1 METPFNFTSDDKPE
15 APKSSGGGRKLVAG
29 RYNFV
34 FDRVANADDYADDN
48 GIASG
53 KNGWKALKLFFKLKQ
68 SEGKEK
74 EIYFSETFCCDYDP
88 LIKDDKGNSKRD
100 SLVDMGQKKY
110 KALCFVAGASLDN
123 TDSLIGREFSC
134 ELAEGSDGYM
144 ELQCGAV
151 GQNFGEPVVKDA
163 NDLDEPKESNE
174 INGLGIPPAKEED
187 MTPLNTLDDEDI
199 PF

>member
-15 APKSSGGGRKLVAG
+15 APKSTGGRKLVPG
-29 RYNFV
+29 RYNFI
-34 FDRVANADDYADDN
+34 FDRVANESDYADDK

-53 KNGWKALKLFFKLKQ
+53 KNGWKALKMFFKLKQ
-68 SEGKEK
+68 SLDKEK

-88 LIKDDKGNSKRD
+88 LVKDDKGNSKRD
-100 SLVDMGQKKY
+100 TLIDMGQKKY

-134 ELAEGSDGYM
+134 ELVEGKDGYM
-144 ELQCGAV
+144 ELSSGAV
-151 GQNFGEPVVKDA
+151 GQNWGEPVQEDA
-163 NDLDEPKESNE
+163 NDLDENKSGVET
-174 INGLGIPPAKEED
+174 IDTLGVPPTKEED
-187 MTPLNTLDDEDI
+187 IKSSGNFEDDEI